1 MTILPLVICP
11 DTRLKTMSKPVD
23 KVNDATRAFLDDMV
37 ETMHA
42 MNGIGLAAIQVG
54 VPKRIL
60 VMDLGRG
67 SSRYPEEDGGKSS
80 PLYLIN
86 PKIISSS
93 EELSPYE
100 EGCLSFPG
108 QYAEVWRPARVK
120 VQYLDYLGKEQVLDA
135 EGLLATCVQ
144 HEIDHLDGVTFV
156 DHLSALKRDMIIRKV
171 KKAQRNKE
179 DDSAL

>member
-1 MTILPLVICP
+1 
-11 DTRLKTMSKPVD
+11 MSKAVEKVD
-23 KVNDATRAFLDDMV
+23 DATRDFLDNMV

-60 VMDLGRG
+60 VMDLGKG
-67 SSRYPEEDGGKSS
+67 SSRYPDEGQGKSS

-86 PKIISSS
+86 PKIIEAS

-108 QYAEVWRPARVK
+108 QYAEVWRPAKVK
-120 VQYLDYLGKEQVLDA
+120 VQYLDYLGKEQVLKA

-144 HEIDHLDGVTFV
+144 HEMDHLDGITFV

-171 KKAQRNKE
+171 KKSQRLK
-179 DDSAL
+179 DDDL

>member
-1 MTILPLVICP
+1 MTVLPLVICP
-11 DTRLKTMSKPVD
+11 DPRLKNMSKAVD
-23 KVNDATRAFLDDMV
+23 KVDDATRDFLNNMV

-67 SSRYPEEDGGKSS
+67 SSRYPEEGQGKSS

-86 PKIISSS
+86 PKIIEAS

-108 QYAEVWRPARVK
+108 QYAEVWRPAKVK
-120 VQYLDYLGKEQVLDA
+120 VQYLDYQGKEQVLKA

-144 HEIDHLDGVTFV
+144 HEMDHLDGITFV

-171 KKAQRNKE
+171 KKAQRNKD

>member
-1 MTILPLVICP
+1 MTVLPLVICP
-11 DTRLKTMSKPVD
+11 DLRLKNMSKPVD
-23 KVNDATRAFLDDMV
+23 KVDDATRDFLDDML
-37 ETMHA
+37 ETMYA

-67 SSRYPEEDGGKSS
+67 SSRYPEEGQGKPS

-86 PKIISSS
+86 PKIIEAS

-108 QYAEVWRPARVK
+108 QYAEVWRPAKVK
-120 VQYLDYLGKEQVLDA
+120 VQYLDYLGKEQVLKA

-144 HEIDHLDGVTFV
+144 HEMDHLDGITFV
-156 DHLSALKRDMIIRKV
+156 DHLSSLKRDMIIRKV
-171 KKAQRNKE
+171 KKAQRQKEE
-179 DDSAL
+179 DD